1 MAETK
6 IGMKIEEET
15 KDIKK
20 ICEPLLDSIKHE
32 FAKGIEQID
41 VEEMKEAI
49 DMVKD
54 LCEAKK
60 SIVEACYYV
69 IIMEA
74 MEKAE
79 SKKND
84 EDGSIEDGRRGYRGQ
99 ARSETSGRYMSRG
112 DGRRGYE
119 EMMPMDY
126 DEEYMR
132 DMDKNTMGRMYYAG
146 GGSGSS
152 GGGSGSSGGQ
162 SSGGMSGGNSGGS
175 SGGSRGYSDG
185 GSGRYYGGESSGNMS
200 SRSENARRG
209 YEETKKTEDG
219 SPESKKKSMES
230 LEHYMKEL
238 GGDISDLVG
247 KMDNNEKTM
256 IKQKLATLAQK
267 IQ

>member
-1 MAETK
+1 M
-6 IGMKIEEET
+6 
-15 KDIKK
+15 DIKRM
-20 ICEPLLDSIKHE
+20 HE
-32 FAKGIEQID
+32 MLEMLVGCAKSEFDKKGIEQID
-41 VEEMKEAI
+41 AEEMGKVT
-49 DMVKD
+49 DMIKD
-54 LCEAKK
+54 LAEAQ
-60 SIVEACYYV
+60 YYRTLTV
-69 IIMEA
+69 VME
-74 MEKAE
+74 EYD
-79 SKKND
+79 SGD
-84 EDGSIEDGRRGYRGQ
+84 EDENEESMDGGRRGYRGQ
-99 ARSETSGRYMSRG
+99 MRSKTSGRYISRSDG
-112 DGRRGYE
+112 RRSNRGRRGYE

-162 SSGGMSGGNSGGS
+162 SSGGMSGGGNSGGS

-209 YEETKKTEDG
+209 YEEIKKTEDG